1 MREVLDIVGDQ
12 LVSLRCDVA
21 RLPEE
26 DILPPPTFPF
36 KIATLPRLRY
46 FELVELMSRVRTPT
60 NPARRSSSM
69 LTRSMSSLL
78 HGSDLTT
85 MRSHL

>member
-12 LVSLRCDVA
+12 LISLRCDVA

-46 FELVELMSRVRTPT
+46 FEFISKPVRTPT
-60 NPARRSSSM
+60 NPARRSSVM

-78 HGSDLTT
+78 RGSDLTT
-85 MRSHL
+85 MRSYL